1 MADVNNDG
9 QQAQGQ
15 NDPNSNSSEGQT
27 NSNTNIDYGKIEQMI
42 SKGTQQKESAIL
54 KSYFEQQG
62 MTAEE
67 AKQAMDSYK
76 AKKAEEAEEEKN
88 ALQTTQTELETLK
101 KEVMQG
107 KVKTKATE
115 VALDMGVD
123 KNTMPYLL
131 KLADLSKAVNEKGE
145 IAEDVIKTAF
155 EQVLK
160 DVPALKT
167 SNNSN
172 TGFQIG
178 ANNDN
183 NGQATKNNN
192 VTTATKRWNRFN

>member
-1 MADVNNDG
+1 MADVNTDG

-15 NDPNSNSSEGQT
+15 NDPGSNSSEGQT

-62 MTAEE
+62 MTPEE

-76 AKKAEEAEEEKN
+76 ADKAKKAEEEKN

-160 DVPALKT
+160 DVPALKA
-167 SNNSN
+167 SNNTN

>member
-1 MADVNNDG
+1 MADVNTNG
-9 QQAQGQ
+9 QQTQGQ
-15 NDPNSNSSEGQT
+15 NDPGSNSSEGQT

-76 AKKAEEAEEEKN
+76 ADKANKAEEEKN

-145 IAEDVIKTAF
+145 IAEDIIKTAF